1 MTTGLNMNK
10 STSIFI
16 ACACAI
22 AVVPR
27 IVPMPIAYNLS
38 ALGALAL
45 VCGATVQ
52 PRWLGLAIPLLC
64 RLMTDFWIEAKSG
77 YGFYNSM
84 IFDYAA
90 YALIFGLGTVCLRKG
105 WLGALAGGIMSA
117 AIFFFISNLGVWLLA
132 PEHAYTRDFS
142 GLMNCFVAAIPFAK
156 GTLAGDLLYSV
167 AFFSVLSVLPVPS
180 PSADASKT
188 STSASLASTS
198 GD

>member
-1 MTTGLNMNK
+1 MNK

-16 ACACAI
+16 ACACVI

-45 VCGATVQ
+45 VCGAAVQ
-52 PRWLGLAIPLLC
+52 PRWLGFAIPLLC
-64 RLMTDFWIEAKSG
+64 RLLTDCWIEAKSG

-90 YALIFGLGTVCLRKG
+90 YALIFGLGTACRRKG
-105 WLGALAGGIMSA
+105 WLGALAGGITSA
-117 AIFFFISNLGVWLLA
+117 AIFFVVSNLGVWLLA

-156 GTLAGDLLYSV
+156 GTFAGDLLYSV
-167 AFFSVLSVLPVPS
+167 AFFSVLSLLPVSSTEASNPS
-180 PSADASKT
+180 T
-188 STSASLASTS
+188 SLASTS